1 MAIEKVITPDLET
14 PSVQIPTDE
23 DIQLDEAGNAEV
35 TLQDDQALAEAEAM
49 GLMDDMAMPMATEH
63 DANLVEF
70 MDDNEIAEFADD
82 MFEGYQT
89 DKEARGEYDEIA
101 EDGVNLLGLSYDDSS
116 QPFPGA
122 CGSTHPVLAQSVVKF
137 QAKAFK
143 ELFPTEGPVRTRIMG
158 VQSDQKLQ
166 QANRVRDFM
175 NWQTQVQMPE
185 YGPELDRLLFHVA
198 LYGSAFK
205 KTYWDATSNRP
216 RTEYVKAQDFYV
228 DYYASNLETAERF
241 THKYTLSSNQI
252 KKLQIAGLF
261 AKDVDF
267 SEDAEISES
276 GAVDAANEAVGLSK
290 PGNNNDRVEILEM
303 HVEADVP
310 GFEDESGINLP
321 YIVYMTADQKVLSI
335 RRNWDEED
343 PFKKKK
349 LYFTHYTM
357 IPGLG
362 FYGYGYLHL
371 IGGLTKTATS
381 SMRQLIDAGTFAN
394 LPGGF
399 KAHGLRVLA
408 PDEPIAPGEW
418 REVNSPAGD
427 LGKSLQPLPFKEPSQ
442 TLFNLM
448 QYVTNAAREFADATD
463 NVVESGSNYG
473 PVGTTMALLEQSS
486 KLFAAVH
493 KRMHEAQTKDLRI
506 LCRLDQEYLPES
518 YPYEVAGGAQQVFS
532 QDFNLKS
539 IDVIPV
545 SDPNMPTEAHR
556 IAKINAIMSIAQQ
569 NPSQYNMQLISQ
581 ELFSA
586 MGVEDPKRYLAQSQP
601 PFTGDPITENMA
613 AMKGAPLKASIEQN
627 HDAHIIVHGSMLQNP
642 TYGDNQ
648 QMKQIL
654 MAHIQDHLTLKYR
667 QEMAQ
672 MIPDPEMQQMIMSN
686 PPQQQPGQPKQ
697 APPKLP
703 PELENQIA
711 MMAANAAD
719 SVLQLDEEKAKIMAG
734 EKKDPQIEL
743 QEKDLALRA
752 QKMMNDLKVHEDK
765 MALEEAQTIIK
776 DENTDEDR
784 ELRKEKIMIDQL
796 AKESEMLMKDKNKDA
811 DRQQQIIEK
820 AMDVAAQTGANAI
833 KISGNI

>member
-241 THKYTLSSNQI
+241 THKYTLSTNQI
-252 KKLQIAGLF
+252 KKLQLAGLF

-335 RRNWDEED
+335 RRNWDETD
-343 PFKKKK
+343 IFKKKK

>member
-14 PSVQIPTDE
+14 PTVKIPTDE
-23 DIQLDEAGNAEV
+23 DIQLDEAGNVEV
-35 TLQDDQALAEAEAM
+35 TLQDDQAMAEAEAM
-49 GLMDDMAMPMATEH
+49 GLMDDMMMPMANDH
-63 DANLVEF
+63 DSNLVEF
-70 MDDNEIAEFADD
+70 MDESDISEFADD
-82 MFEGYQT
+82 LFEGYQT

-241 THKYTLSSNQI
+241 THRYTLSSNQVR
-252 KKLQIAGLF
+252 KLQLAGLF
-261 AKDVDF
+261 ADVEYSD
-267 SEDAEISES
+267 DAEISES
-276 GAVDAANEAVGLSK
+276 EAENAANEVVGLSK
-290 PGNNNDRVEILEM
+290 PGNNNERVEILEM
-303 HVEADVP
+303 HVDADVP
-310 GFEDESGINLP
+310 GFEDESGIKLP

-569 NPSQYNMQLISQ
+569 NPSQYNMKLISQ

-642 TYGDNQ
+642 TYSDNQ

-796 AKESEMLMKDKNKDA
+796 AKESEMLMKDQNKDA